1 MKSNVV
7 PSVFIEYLENM
18 DVDEAKNSK
27 NDEIVNLKVKIQELE
42 SKLKSKLK
50 INKRKWAISRSKALR
65 SQATVEK
72 LKKIITDL
80 SQKQLVNE
88 KFADAIQV

>member
-7 PSVFIEYLENM
+7 PSVFIEYLEDM
-18 DVDEAKNSK
+18 DIDEAKNSK
-27 NDEIVNLKVKIQELE
+27 NDEILKLKVKIRE
-42 SKLKSKLK
+42 LKSKLK
-50 INKRKWAISRSKALR
+50 INKRKSTISRSKALR
-65 SQATVEK
+65 SQATEEK